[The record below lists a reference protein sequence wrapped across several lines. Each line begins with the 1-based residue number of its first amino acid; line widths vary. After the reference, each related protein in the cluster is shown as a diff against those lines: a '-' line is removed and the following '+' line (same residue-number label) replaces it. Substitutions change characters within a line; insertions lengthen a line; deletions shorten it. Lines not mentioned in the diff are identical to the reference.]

1 MTVKSK
7 FEIGDNVWFVS
18 NNKVHQLK
26 ITGVEMYVALE
37 GTKVKYNL
45 YDNTELEESK
55 VFATKE
61 ELLESL

>member
-18 NNKVHQLK
+18 NNKVHQLE